1 MFEGKAIQVNI
12 CQKCMTKYNNIYLI
26 YYHMMF
32 SMFILYM
39 LLAFLLTTISLFF
52 SGKYA
57 KYISTGIISLFLI
70 AFSIYS
76 FMIFKS
82 YSGSIIS
89 QYSFPIASL
98 KIQGLHVSILFSI
111 GLTGFTDILVIM
123 SFIVTLFS
131 LLISSRDRP
140 PEFFG
145 LLMASGLGLV
155 GVFVSRNLLFFYM
168 FWEIVLI
175 PIFFIISKYGT
186 GSNRKSSLKF
196 FIYTHIGSLFMLLS
210 IFTLSM
216 YFYID
221 TGLITFQFSHLLNI
235 KFIKTIP
242 VYSFYFI
249 IFGFLLSF
257 LIKLPSFPLHT
268 WLPDAHFDAPYPGTV
283 MLSGGLLAMGGYG
296 FFGILEP
303 MGSLFPLYLIYFIIA
318 LGLISVVYF
327 SFVAMMQTDL
337 KKIAAYA
344 SITEMAFITISF
356 GTSLLSHGYARIMD
370 LAGGMYQLLSHA
382 LVNSFLLAALLF
394 IKKRTG
400 TVKIQSLYGINRQ
413 IPALATFLLISMFA
427 SLGLPSLPGFIGEF
441 SVIVSA
447 YQSIGM
453 LTIIMVAGLLV
464 TSSYFIWEAQR
475 TVHGFFNER
484 LGPIKDASRPELAIL
499 MLIFAINIFFGIY
512 PTPSFKI
519 LTLYA
524 AHIMSL

>member
-1 MFEGKAIQVNI
+1 M
-12 CQKCMTKYNNIYLI
+12 
-26 YYHMMF
+26 
-32 SMFILYM
+32 
-39 LLAFLLTTISLFF
+39 FLLYFLITFLLVTILTFL

-57 KYISTGIISLFLI
+57 KYISTGFISIILI

-76 FMIFKS
+76 LIIFNSYRGNVIS
-82 YSGSIIS
+82 YSSFLISSLSIHLVNIC
-89 QYSFPIASL
+89 I
-98 KIQGLHVSILFSI
+98 IFSI

-123 SFIVTLFS
+123 SLIVTLFS
-131 LLISSRDRP
+131 LLISSKSRP

-155 GVFVSRNLLFFYM
+155 GVFVSRNLLFFYI

-175 PIFFIISKYGT
+175 PVFFIISKYGT
-186 GSNRKSSLKF
+186 GNHRKSSLKF

-210 IFTLSM
+210 IFTLST
-216 YFYID
+216 YFYLD
-221 TGLITFQFSHLLNI
+221 TGLITFQFSDLLNL

-257 LIKLPSFPLHT
+257 LIKLPSFPVHT

-303 MGSLFPLYLIYFIIA
+303 VGSLFPKYLIYFIIL

-327 SFVAMMQTDL
+327 SFVALMQEDL
-337 KKIAAYA
+337 KKMAAYA
-344 SITEMAFITISF
+344 SITEMAFVTISF
-356 GTSLLSHGYARIMD
+356 GTALLSHGYAKTMD
-370 LAGGMYQLLSHA
+370 IAGGMYQLLSHA
-382 LVNSFLLAALLF
+382 LVNSFMLAALLF

-400 TVKIQSLYGINRQ
+400 TVKIYALSGIYREM
-413 IPALATFLLISMFA
+413 PLLATFLLISMLA

-441 SVIVSA
+441 SVTISA

-453 LTIIMVAGLLV
+453 LTIIMVIGLLV
-464 TSSYFIWEAQR
+464 TSSYFIWAAQR
-475 TVHGFFNER
+475 TLFGPFKER
-484 LGPIKDASRPELAIL
+484 LGRLKDANRAEIAIL
-499 MLIFAINIFFGIY
+499 GLIFAVNIFFGIY
-512 PTPSFKI
+512 PTLAFKI
-519 LTLYA
+519 LTIYA
-524 AHIMSL
+524 AHLAAL